1 MKKNRVSLV
10 RRTFGVMLLMTLL
23 MAAWL
28 ILQFVVLPWNAAQD
42 ASPAEG
48 TGGIYEMFRQEMSVQ
63 YLHPILVPTVIYLVL
78 MAVCAV
84 YFLWQ
89 MRRQRLHKRKM
100 LTSSAQQGTLLP
112 GKEEPEN
119 IRAGREKRRR
129 LAATGVCSAF
139 CAGCVAVCIVQV
151 INILRDPVWSREL
164 LSRVLLTAL
173 PWATAVLAVLLALF
187 AYVHLS
193 HLREQA
199 ADSNR
204 QQEADQSS

>member
-119 IRAGREKRRR
+119 IHAGREKRRR
-129 LAATGVCSAF
+129 LAAAGVCSAF
-139 CAGCVAVCIVQV
+139 CAGYVAVCIVQV

-199 ADSNR
+199 ADSKR